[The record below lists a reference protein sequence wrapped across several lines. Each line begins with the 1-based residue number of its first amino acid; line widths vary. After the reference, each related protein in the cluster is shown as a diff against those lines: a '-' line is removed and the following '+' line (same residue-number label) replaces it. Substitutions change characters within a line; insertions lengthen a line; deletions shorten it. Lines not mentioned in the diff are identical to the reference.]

1 MFSLFLFLMALVV
14 IFLAVPRSLWLA
26 FGEHLH
32 AALFGYMAS
41 RGLILGAVS
50 LPNGATISVGS
61 TYGAVKAVSAAT
73 NANPCVITLEATHG
87 IVVADIFEW
96 TSGWSRANGNVY
108 RASALATNDVTVEG
122 LNTSSTTQFP
132 AGSGTGTIREVS
144 AWTQITQILD
154 TATSGGE
161 QQFVTYEFLE
171 DDAQHQIPTVKSPI
185 AFNFTIGDDAS
196 LAHYAVLAAADADR
210 LQRAARV
217 VLPSGSVIYWSAYV
231 TLQKTPT
238 LTKNEVMGLKVTMSL
253 INQVTRYAS

>member
-1 MFSLFLFLMALVV
+1 MLRLFLALWAFLCEFLFARITNHMA
-14 IFLAVPRSLWLA
+14 RQ
-26 FGEHLH
+26 
-32 AALFGYMAS
+32 
-41 RGLILGAVS
+41 GLLLTAVS

-61 TYGAVKAVSAAT
+61 TYGASKALSAFT
-73 NANPCVITLEATHG
+73 NANPGVMTLEATHG
-87 IVVADIFEW
+87 IVVSDIFEV

-108 RASALATNDVTVEG
+108 RASVVATNDVTVEG

-132 AGSGTGTIREVS
+132 VGSGTGTVREVT
-144 AWTQITQILD
+144 AWTQITQILE
-154 TATSGGE
+154 TGTSGGE

-185 AFNFTIGDDAS
+185 VFNFTIGDDAT
-196 LAHYAVLAAADADR
+196 LAHYDVLAAADADR
-210 LQRAARV
+210 LQRCVRV
-217 VLPSGSVIYWSAYV
+217 VLPSSSVIYWSAYV